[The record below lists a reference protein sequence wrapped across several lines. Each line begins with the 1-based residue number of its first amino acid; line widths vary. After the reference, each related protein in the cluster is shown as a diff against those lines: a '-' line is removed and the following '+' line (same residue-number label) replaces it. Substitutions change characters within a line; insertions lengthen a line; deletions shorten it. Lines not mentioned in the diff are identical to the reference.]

1 MRSGSG
7 DDLNQG
13 LDPSRTCQCRT
24 ANPCSHPASRAP
36 ARRRLLRERE
46 KKLPPFRLAWSRAS
60 NHGFIRF
67 AAVNGPNLDSSPRCR
82 KRKFAPPTDH
92 LSQTPCQQGHD
103 HITTARSCTTRAKRS
118 EIPPWS
124 IENPPNGED
133 CQTSRD
139 RKRNDIFRP
148 LREKALASIA
158 FRREKQLDSSSNS
171 RERISN
177 RNPKIALPS
186 IQVFREQPFTTGTL
200 RSRHNHAVP
209 KM

>member
-1 MRSGSG
+1 MSNCEPLFTPRVS
-7 DDLNQG
+7 
-13 LDPSRTCQCRT
+13 
-24 ANPCSHPASRAP
+24 CSCPPASVEGEGKEIASIP
-36 ARRRLLRERE
+36 LSLVPRLKPR
-46 KKLPPFRLAWSRAS
+46 
-60 NHGFIRF
+60 FIRF
-67 AAVNGPNLDSSPRCR
+67 AAVNRPNLDSSPRCR

-124 IENPPNGED
+124 LEYPPSED
-133 CQTSRD
+133 CHTSRD
-139 RKRNDIFRP
+139 RKRNDIFRL

-200 RSRHNHAVP
+200 RSSHNHAVP